1 MKRILVQ
8 REKSSLLP
16 LLPLLMFVLPSFVF
30 ADQREPNPDLTPGHA
45 TYHTSTTVCKIKTS
59 DERYVPDSVKKEVY
73 ERYGIEKCSG
83 YCDGPQ
89 GCEVDHLISL
99 ELGGANTIDNLWPQ
113 PYDGEWNAWD
123 KDRLETRMHALI
135 CAKHPTLT
143 LKDAQEEIRT
153 DWKAAYKKYVGEL
166 RPHKH
171 VNHCQ

>member
-1 MKRILVQ
+1 MLRSILFLALISV
-8 REKSSLLP
+8 SIA
-16 LLPLLMFVLPSFVF
+16 F
-30 ADQREPNPDLTPGHA
+30 ADQREPDATLTPGHA
-45 TYHTSTTVCKIKTS
+45 TYHGMAKVCSIKTS
-59 DERYVPDSVKKEVY
+59 DERNVPDSVKKEVY
-73 ERYGIEKCSG
+73 QRYGIERCKG

-123 KDRLETRMHALI
+123 KDRLETRMHKLI
-135 CAKHPTLT
+135 CTDHTLK

-166 RPHKH
+166 KPHKH
-171 VNHCQ
+171 VDHCK